1 MKPILN
7 LSEIT
12 DFQSHDQ
19 GSFSAKY
26 ANISTKIGAEK
37 LGYNITIVPPGKKS
51 WPFHNHHISEE
62 MFIILKGKGTL
73 RFGDKKFAIRKDDVI
88 ACPVGSRSVA
98 HQFINDSKSDLKYL
112 ALGTKEEQDICEY
125 PDSDKVL
132 SRSNNNKESILWNM
146 SKSAESYEY
155 FEGEE

>member
-12 DFQSHDQ
+12 DFQSHEQ
-19 GSFSAKY
+19 GSFAAKY

-62 MFIILKGKGTL
+62 MFIILKGK
-73 RFGDKKFAIRKDDVI
+73 
-88 ACPVGSRSVA
+88 
-98 HQFINDSKSDLKYL
+98 DLN
-112 ALGTKEEQDICEY
+112 ASGTKN
-125 PDSDKVL
+125 SL
-132 SRSNNNKESILWNM
+132 SKKM
-146 SKSAESYEY
+146 T
-155 FEGEE
+155 